1 MKKIKYLTLC
11 ICVAVVCSCS
21 TKAGTGS
28 IIGAGG
34 GAVIGGILGN
44 IIGKDS
50 KATAIGA
57 AIGSAVGAGSGALI
71 GKHMDKVAAETAA
84 QVENA
89 KVETVTDANGL
100 SCVKVTFDSGI
111 LFKTGKYDLNDASK
125 NELANF
131 AEVLKK
137 NTDCSVDIQGY
148 TDNVGSDAVNN
159 PLSQNRAESVASF
172 LKQKGVSNDQL
183 KNVTGFGASNF
194 VADNST
200 EAGRQQNRRVEV
212 YMYASEAMI
221 NAANSGTLR

>member
-1 MKKIKYLTLC
+1 MKKIKYLTLG

-159 PLSQNRAESVASF
+159 PLSQNRAESVASY

>member
-1 MKKIKYLTLC
+1 MKKIKYLTLGM
-11 ICVAVVCSCS
+11 CVAVVCSCS

-111 LFKTGKYDLNDASK
+111 LFKTGKYDLNDTSK

-172 LKQKGVSNDQL
+172 LKQKGVSNNQL

>member
-1 MKKIKYLTLC
+1 MKKIKYLTLGM
-11 ICVAVVCSCS
+11 CVAVVCSCS

>member
-1 MKKIKYLTLC
+1 MKKIKYLTLGM
-11 ICVAVVCSCS
+11 CVAVVCSCS

-111 LFKTGKYDLNDASK
+111 LFKTGKYDLNDTSK

-159 PLSQNRAESVASF
+159 PLSQNRAESVASY
-172 LKQKGVSNDQL
+172 LKQKGVSNNQL

-194 VADNST
+194 VADNTT

>member
-1 MKKIKYLTLC
+1 MKKIKYLTLGM
-11 ICVAVVCSCS
+11 CVAVVCSCS

-159 PLSQNRAESVASF
+159 PLSQNRAESVASY

>member
-1 MKKIKYLTLC
+1 MKKIKYLTLG

-111 LFKTGKYDLNDASK
+111 LFKTGKYDLNDTSK

-159 PLSQNRAESVASF
+159 PLSQNRAESVASY

-183 KNVTGFGASNF
+183 KNVIGFGASNF

>member
-1 MKKIKYLTLC
+1 MKKIKYLTLGM
-11 ICVAVVCSCS
+11 CVAVVCSCS

-172 LKQKGVSNDQL
+172 LKQKGVSNNQL

>member
-1 MKKIKYLTLC
+1 MKKIKYLTLGM
-11 ICVAVVCSCS
+11 CVAVVCSCS

-194 VADNST
+194 VADNTT

>member
-1 MKKIKYLTLC
+1 MKKIKYLTLGM
-11 ICVAVVCSCS
+11 CVAVVCSCS

-111 LFKTGKYDLNDASK
+111 LFKTGKYDLNDTSK

-172 LKQKGVSNDQL
+172 LKQKGVSNNQL

-194 VADNST
+194 VADNTT

>member
-1 MKKIKYLTLC
+1 MKKIKYLTLG

-50 KATAIGA
+50 KATVIGA

-159 PLSQNRAESVASF
+159 PLSQNRAESVASY

>member
-1 MKKIKYLTLC
+1 MKKIKYLTLGM
-11 ICVAVVCSCS
+11 CVAVVCSCS

-111 LFKTGKYDLNDASK
+111 LFKTGKYDLNDTSK

-159 PLSQNRAESVASF
+159 PLSQNRAESVASY

-194 VADNST
+194 VADNTT

>member
-1 MKKIKYLTLC
+1 MKKIKYLTLG

-172 LKQKGVSNDQL
+172 LKQKGVSNNQL

-194 VADNST
+194 VADNTT

>member
-1 MKKIKYLTLC
+1 MKKIKYLTLG

>member
-1 MKKIKYLTLC
+1 MKKIKYLTLG

-111 LFKTGKYDLNDASK
+111 LFKTGKYDLNDTSK

-194 VADNST
+194 VADNTT

>member
-194 VADNST
+194 VADNTT

>member
-111 LFKTGKYDLNDASK
+111 LFKTGKYDLNDTSK

-172 LKQKGVSNDQL
+172 LKQKGVSNNQL

>member
-1 MKKIKYLTLC
+1 MKKIKYLTLGM
-11 ICVAVVCSCS
+11 CVAVVCSCS

-172 LKQKGVSNDQL
+172 LKQKGVSNNQL

-194 VADNST
+194 VADNTT

>member
-1 MKKIKYLTLC
+1 MKKIKYLTLGM
-11 ICVAVVCSCS
+11 CVAVVCSCS

-159 PLSQNRAESVASF
+159 PLSQNRAESVASY
-172 LKQKGVSNDQL
+172 LKQKGVSNNQL

>member
-1 MKKIKYLTLC
+1 MKKIKYLTLG

-159 PLSQNRAESVASF
+159 PLSQNRAESVASY
-172 LKQKGVSNDQL
+172 LKQKGVSNNQL

>member
-1 MKKIKYLTLC
+1 MKKIKYLTLGM
-11 ICVAVVCSCS
+11 CVAVVCSCS

-111 LFKTGKYDLNDASK
+111 LFKTGKYDLNDTSK

-159 PLSQNRAESVASF
+159 PLSQNRAESVASY

>member
-1 MKKIKYLTLC
+1 MKKIKYLTLGM
-11 ICVAVVCSCS
+11 CVAVVCSCS

-50 KATAIGA
+50 KATVIGA

-159 PLSQNRAESVASF
+159 PLSQNRAESVASY

>member
-1 MKKIKYLTLC
+1 MKKIKYLTLG

-194 VADNST
+194 VADNTT